1 MSEPTGATVATLATT
16 TAAMAAPAFGIDP
29 LIAIGAIT
37 GAGIFVMSHDE
48 QSAVKK
54 LALFIGSV
62 ACGFLG
68 AKMAA
73 DIVSIAIPGSIAIN
87 QGVGAI
93 IASSVS
99 VRILQRLIRLI
110 DSPASL
116 ADIIRG
122 KRP

>member
-1 MSEPTGATVATLATT
+1 MSEPTGATAATLATT
-16 TAAMAAPAFGIDP
+16 TAALAAPAFGVDP

-37 GAGIFVMSHDE
+37 GAGIFVMSHD
-48 QSAVKK
+48 QQGAVKK

-68 AKMAA
+68 ARLAA
-73 DIVSIAIPGSIAIN
+73 DLVATLIPGGVAIN
-87 QGVGAI
+87 DGVGAI

-99 VRILQRLIRLI
+99 VRILQRLIGML

-116 ADIIRG
+116 QDIIRG
-122 KRP
+122 KRQ